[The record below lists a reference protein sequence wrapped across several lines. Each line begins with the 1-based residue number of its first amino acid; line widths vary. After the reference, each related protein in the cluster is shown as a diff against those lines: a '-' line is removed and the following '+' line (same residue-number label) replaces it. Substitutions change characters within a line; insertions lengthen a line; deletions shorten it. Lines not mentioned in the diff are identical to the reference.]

1 MTDYEA
7 AFRTLTDK
15 WHESVKHYEARIEK
29 LESALHQWDNLIVQQ
44 FTGSRSAMSDMTE
57 AAQITAALLH
67 GEAPWP
73 ETRIEK
79 LEAALDDMAQYV
91 SRADW
96 HYLKDETLKALE
108 GKDD

>member
-29 LESALHQWDNLIVQQ
+29 LEEEIGVLFAANVRLN
-44 FTGSRSAMSDMTE
+44 SRADLDSDGY
-57 AAQITAALLH
+57 AD
-67 GEAPWP
+67 
-73 ETRIEK
+73 RIEK

-96 HYLKDETLKALE
+96 HYLKDETRKALE
-108 GKDD
+108 GKDA